1 MFVLMHPPTIGNICF
16 LSSGKPQI
24 KIKTQTL
31 KKEKQNKNPE
41 DSYVRMVTKNT
52 KVSNIALGLLKAKIL
67 DLALCF
73 LCSLCL
79 ESVLS
84 ALDTSNICMLK
95 RQEKPPQNSFVAEND
110 IYELWQELYS

>member
-1 MFVLMHPPTIGNICF
+1 MHPSTIGNIRF

-41 DSYVRMVTKNT
+41 DSYVRMVTTNT
-52 KVSNIALGLLKAKIL
+52 KVSNITLGLLKAKIL

-73 LCSLCL
+73 LCSLWL

-110 IYELWQELYS
+110 IHELWQELYS